1 MYKLELL
8 HHFDAAHQLK
18 EYIGACA
25 NLHGHSWKLK
35 ITIETEELVKDMVI
49 DFKDIKKAI
58 DEKYDHKLINEMVN
72 FNPIAE
78 NISKDIFGLVKNIYD
93 SRGQGNLEE
102 KPAVVLT
109 VTVWE
114 SENASI
120 TYTE

>member
-18 EYIGACA
+18 DYIGACA

-35 ITIETEELVKDMVI
+35 ITIETQELVKDMVV

-58 DEKYDHKLINEMVN
+58 DERYDHKFINEMVN
-72 FNPIAE
+72 FNPTAE
-78 NISKDIFGLVKNIYD
+78 NISEDVFELVKNIYNL
-93 SRGQGNLEE
+93 RGQGNLAE
-102 KPAVVLT
+102 KPAVVIT

-114 SENASI
+114 SDGASI
-120 TYTE
+120 TYSE